1 MKRSF
6 AVRLTLYI
14 LPLVSALFLIMLIVY
29 YVFSNRVV
37 TQSAGNNAASIAKG
51 AVNRMEQVLQ
61 PVEKVAQSLAI
72 YVETFDPPTESLTR
86 ILKSTISRFPDVY
99 GSAIAFAPYG
109 KDPQQLYF
117 APYVWH
123 QGDSVALSWLGNQ
136 DYKYPYLDWYQ
147 IPTTLN
153 RPYWSEPYFDEGGGD
168 ILMSTYS
175 VPFYKTV
182 NGQRQIAGVVTA
194 DVALNWLTE
203 IVESIQ
209 IYESGFAFLISPNGT
224 LISHPDSSLIM
235 HESMFSIARER
246 NEPALRTIGRK
257 MIAGESEFTR
267 MPSEIFSKAW
277 LYYLPIPSNQ
287 WSIGIIFPQK
297 ELFAGLQKMIMW
309 LLILAIGGFM
319 LLWIIILNVTRK
331 VTIPLKRFASSA
343 HEIAGGKFDVRLPE
357 IRTQDEMGELH
368 RAFDYLQKQLA
379 IYVENLRITTATK
392 EKIESEMRIANQIQ
406 MGMLP
411 KIFPPFPERPEVD
424 LHAMLKPAREVGGDL
439 YDFFFID
446 DNKLCFAIGDVSG
459 KGVPAAL
466 FMVVTR
472 TLLRSVAS
480 KEIPLKDIVVLLNNS
495 LSRENESQMFVTFFI
510 GILNLETGELEYVNA
525 GHNPPLHIKCRG
537 PVTRLE
543 STNDMALGF
552 IEERP
557 YHSGGILMSPGDYL
571 VCYTDGVTEAENREQ
586 VLYGDDRLKEIME
599 AECGAHPKEVVLRI
613 LDDVAEHVG
622 TAPQSDDITVMVIKF
637 KALT

>member
-14 LPLVSALFLIMLIVY
+14 LPLVSALFLIMLLVY

-51 AVNRMEQVLQ
+51 AVNKIEQVLQ

-72 YVETFDPPTESLTR
+72 YVETFDPDPESLTLM
-86 ILKSTISRFPDVY
+86 LKSSISRFPDVY
-99 GSAIAFAPYG
+99 GSAIAFGPYG
-109 KDPQQLYF
+109 KDPRELYF
-117 APYVWH
+117 APYAWH

-136 DYKYPYLDWYQ
+136 DYKYFYLDWFQ

-153 RPYWSEPYFDEGGGD
+153 RPYWSEPYFDEGGGN

-175 VPFYKTV
+175 VPFYITV
-182 NGQRQIAGVVTA
+182 NDEHRVAGVVTA
-194 DVALNWLTE
+194 DVALTWLTE

-224 LISHPDSSLIM
+224 LISHPDSALIM
-235 HESMFSIARER
+235 HESIFSIARER
-246 NEPALRTIGRK
+246 NEPSLRTIGRN
-257 MIAGESEFTR
+257 MIAGKSELTR
-267 MPSEIFSKAW
+267 MPSEMFSNAW

-287 WSIGIIFPQK
+287 WSIGIVFPQK

-309 LLILAIGGFM
+309 LLILAVGGFL
-319 LLWIIILNVTRK
+319 LLWIIILNVTKK
-331 VTIPLKRFASSA
+331 VTVPLKRFASSA
-343 HEIAGGKFDVRLPE
+343 HEIAGGKFDVQLPE
-357 IRTQDEMGELH
+357 IRTADEMGELH
-368 RAFDYLQKQLA
+368 HAFDYLQKQLA
-379 IYVENLRITTATK
+379 VYVENLRLTTAAK

-406 MGMLP
+406 MGMIP
-411 KIFPPFPERPEVD
+411 KIFPPFPDRPEVD

-446 DNKLCFAIGDVSG
+446 QNKLCFAVGDVSG

-472 TLLRSVAS
+472 TLLRSVAT
-480 KEIPLKDIVVLLNNS
+480 KDIPLSELVFLLNNS
-495 LSRENESQMFVTFFI
+495 LSKENESQMFVTFFI
-510 GILNLETGELEYVNA
+510 GILNLENGEVEYVNA
-525 GHNPPLHIKCRG
+525 GHNPPLVMRCG
-537 PVTRLE
+537 GSVSRLE

-552 IEERP
+552 LEERK
-557 YHSGGILMSPGDYL
+557 YHSGALQMNPGDFL
-571 VCYTDGVTEAENREQ
+571 VGYTDGVTEAENMQQ
-586 VLYGDDRLKEIME
+586 VLYGDDRLKQILEQG
-599 AECGAHPKEVVLRI
+599 CGSHPRDVVVKI
-613 LDDVAEHVG
+613 LEDVAGHVG

-637 KALT
+637 KAKT